1 MLYNLDWLK
10 ENNYF
15 PPMSELNRLKTYKDN
30 ANLFDDE
37 PSLVLK
43 PYADRFA
50 EIINALKDDNKIHD
64 SFFDMPNYWQLS
76 TIKTVDLMIGEEP
89 NIICEKAKDVLEEIL
104 QKSNFH
110 NKLNELVI
118 DNDALGECIVRPYIN
133 SKGERDFVSQSPTMW
148 FPICNAENIKEITDD
163 VLCWVVCVY
172 HDANHPA
179 KNKYEL
185 NCKIQKRGTDKIEI
199 RRYSL
204 PTFKTYDN
212 FIDKNTN
219 ENYGPQTIYT
229 LGRLLES
236 KVEDAPFSQLI
247 INIPGITTS
256 RSLHGISNYD
266 RITAIVAEIAI
277 RRCLASFILDQNSAP
292 RMAAPDSAFTRN
304 EEGIWVLKT
313 GGRNFVVAPNE
324 QPPVYIT
331 WDGSLQA
338 NEARILDLKKELYSM
353 CEVGPVINQEEMN
366 SSQGYEAL
374 NVKLTNAKLKVRR
387 MCKTFKQ
394 PLKQLIAFLI
404 NSSSVE
410 DKDINIIFNEGIPV
424 SEYQNILTAQAKKN
438 LGVSLGSILVEFFG
452 LTEEQAQKEV
462 DKAHEESASAF
473 IEAFGAGKNG
483 DFGGGKEDD
492 DKNGSK
498 TGEDGNG
505 GKAPDGN
512 GNTPPSGDD
521 GAKGNKE

>member
-15 PPMSELNRLKTYKDN
+15 PPMSEINRLKTYKDN

-172 HDANHPA
+172 HDANNPA

-229 LGRLLES
+229 LGGLLES
-236 KVEDAPFSQLI
+236 RVEDAPFSQLI

-304 EEGIWVLKT
+304 EEGVWVLKT

>member
-15 PPMSELNRLKTYKDN
+15 PPLSELRRLKAYKDN

-50 EIINALKDDNKIHD
+50 ELVNALKDDSKIHD
-64 SFFDMPNYWQLS
+64 CFFDMPNYWQLS

-89 NIICEKAKDVLEEIL
+89 NIICEKAKDALEEIL

-133 SKGERDFVSQSPTMW
+133 SNGERDFVSQSPTMW
-148 FPICNAENIKEITDD
+148 FPICNPENIKEITAD
-163 VLCWVVCVY
+163 VLCWVVCTY
-172 HDANHPA
+172 QDANHPA

-185 NCKIQKRGTDKIEI
+185 NCKIQTRGDSKIEI

-204 PTFKTYDN
+204 PTVKNYDS
-212 FIDKNTN
+212 FVDKNTN
-219 ENYGPQTIYT
+219 ENFGPQVIYT
-229 LGRLLES
+229 VGKLIEN
-236 KVEDAPFSQLI
+236 KVEDAQFTQLI

-292 RMAAPDSAFTRN
+292 RMAAPESAFARN
-304 EEGIWVLKT
+304 ENGVWVMKT

-324 QPPVYIT
+324 QPPIYIT

-338 NEARILDLKKELYSM
+338 NEARIDDLKKELYSM

-387 MCKTFKQ
+387 VCKSFKQ

-404 NSSSVE
+404 NSSSVK
-410 DKDINIIFNEGIPV
+410 DKDINIIFNDGIPV

-438 LGVSLGSILVEFFG
+438 LGVSLRSILVEYFG
-452 LTEEQAQKEV
+452 LTDEQAQEEV
-462 DKAHEESASAF
+462 DKANEESASAF
-473 IEAFGAGKNG
+473 IEAFGVGKNG
-483 DFGGGKEDD
+483 DFGGGKDD
-492 DKNGSK
+492 GKNGSK
-498 TGEDGNG
+498 TGDDDGG
-505 GKAPDGN
+505 GKSPKGKEE
-512 GNTPPSGDD
+512 TPLNGDD

>member
-15 PPMSELNRLKTYKDN
+15 PPMSELNRLKMYKDN

-219 ENYGPQTIYT
+219 ENCGPQIIYT
-229 LGRLLES
+229 LGGLLES
-236 KVEDAPFSQLI
+236 RVEDAPFSQLI

-304 EEGIWVLKT
+304 EEGVWVLKT

-483 DFGGGKEDD
+483 DFGGGKEDY

>member
-15 PPMSELNRLKTYKDN
+15 PPMSELNRLKMYKDN

-219 ENYGPQTIYT
+219 ENYGPQIIYT
-229 LGRLLES
+229 LGGLLES
-236 KVEDAPFSQLI
+236 RVEDAPFSQLI

-304 EEGIWVLKT
+304 EEGVWVLKT

-324 QPPVYIT
+324 RPPVYIT

-498 TGEDGNG
+498 TGGNG
-505 GKAPDGN
+505 NGEKAPDGN
-512 GNTPPSGDD
+512 GNTPPNGDD

>member
-15 PPMSELNRLKTYKDN
+15 PPMSELNRLKMYKDN

-219 ENYGPQTIYT
+219 ENYGPQIIYT
-229 LGRLLES
+229 LGGLLES
-236 KVEDAPFSQLI
+236 RVEDAPFSQLI

-304 EEGIWVLKT
+304 EEGVWVLKT

-473 IEAFGAGKNG
+473 IEAFGADKNG

-498 TGEDGNG
+498 TGGNG
-505 GKAPDGN
+505 NGEKAPDGN
-512 GNTPPSGDD
+512 GNTPPNGDD

>member
-15 PPMSELNRLKTYKDN
+15 PPMSELNRLKMYKDN

-229 LGRLLES
+229 LGGLLES

-304 EEGIWVLKT
+304 EEGVWVLKT

>member
-15 PPMSELNRLKTYKDN
+15 PPMSELNRLKMYKDN

-236 KVEDAPFSQLI
+236 RVEDAPFSQLI

-304 EEGIWVLKT
+304 EEGVWVLKT

-452 LTEEQAQKEV
+452 LTEEQAQREV

-473 IEAFGAGKNG
+473 IEAFGADKNG
-483 DFGGGKEDD
+483 DFGGGKEDVR
-492 DKNGSK
+492 
-498 TGEDGNG
+498 GNV
-505 GKAPDGN
+505 ARD
-512 GNTPPSGDD
+512 
-521 GAKGNKE
+521 E

>member
-15 PPMSELNRLKTYKDN
+15 PPMSELNRLKMYKDN

-236 KVEDAPFSQLI
+236 RVEDAPFSQLI

-304 EEGIWVLKT
+304 EEGVWVLKT

-452 LTEEQAQKEV
+452 LTEEQAQREV

-473 IEAFGAGKNG
+473 IEAFGADKNG

-498 TGEDGNG
+498 TGGNG
-505 GKAPDGN
+505 NGEKAPDGN

>member
-15 PPMSELNRLKTYKDN
+15 PPMSELNRLKMYKDN

-64 SFFDMPNYWQLS
+64 SFFNIPNYWQLS

-89 NIICEKAKDVLEEIL
+89 NIICEKAKGTLEEVL

-133 SKGERDFVSQSPTMW
+133 SKGERDFVSQAPTMW
-148 FPICNAENIKEITDD
+148 FPICNPENIKEITAD

-172 HDANHPA
+172 HDANYPA

-185 NCKIQKRGTDKIEI
+185 HCKIQTRGDSKIEI
-199 RRYSL
+199 RRYKL
-204 PTFKTYDN
+204 PTYKSYDN
-212 FIDKNTN
+212 FVDKITN
-219 ENYGPQTIYT
+219 QNFGPQVFYT
-229 LGRLLES
+229 LGKLLES
-236 KVEDAPFSQLI
+236 KVEEAPFSQLI

-338 NEARILDLKKELYSM
+338 NEARIDDLKKELYSM

-387 MCKTFKQ
+387 VCKSFKQ

-438 LGVSLGSILVEFFG
+438 LGVSLRSILVEYFG
-452 LTEEQAQKEV
+452 LTAEQAQEEV
-462 DKAHEESASAF
+462 DKANEESATAF
-473 IEAFGAGKNG
+473 IEAFGASRNG
-483 DFGGGKEDD
+483 DFGGGKKDD

-498 TGEDGNG
+498 TGGNANG
-505 GKAPDGN
+505 EKVPDGN

>member
-15 PPMSELNRLKTYKDN
+15 PPMSELNRLKMYKDN

-219 ENYGPQTIYT
+219 ENYGPQIIYT
-229 LGRLLES
+229 LGGLLES
-236 KVEDAPFSQLI
+236 RVEDAPFSQLI

-304 EEGIWVLKT
+304 EEGVWVLKT

-424 SEYQNILTAQAKKN
+424 SEYQNILTAQAKKD

-462 DKAHEESASAF
+462 DKAHEESADRKSVV
-473 IEAFGAGKNG
+473 
-483 DFGGGKEDD
+483 
-492 DKNGSK
+492 
-498 TGEDGNG
+498 
-505 GKAPDGN
+505 
-512 GNTPPSGDD
+512 
-521 GAKGNKE
+521 

>member
-15 PPMSELNRLKTYKDN
+15 PPMSELNRLKMYKDN

-219 ENYGPQTIYT
+219 ENYGPQIIYT
-229 LGRLLES
+229 LGGLLES
-236 KVEDAPFSQLI
+236 RVEDAPFSQLI

-304 EEGIWVLKT
+304 EEGVWVLKT

>member
-1 MLYNLDWLK
+1 MLYDLDWLK
-10 ENNYF
+10 ENNFF
-15 PPMSELNRLKTYKDN
+15 PPMSELGRLKTYKDN
-30 ANLFDDE
+30 ANLFDDM

-50 EIINALKDDNKIHD
+50 EIVNALKDDEKIHD
-64 SFFDMPNYWQLS
+64 SFFNTPNYWQLS
-76 TIKTVDLMIGEEP
+76 TIKTVDLMIGDEP

-104 QKSNFH
+104 QRSNFH

-133 SKGERDFVSQSPTMW
+133 SKGERDFVSQSPAMW
-148 FPICNAENIKEITDD
+148 FPVCNPENIKEIVAD
-163 VLCWVVCVY
+163 VLCWVICTY
-172 HDANHPA
+172 QDANYPA
-179 KNKYEL
+179 KNNYEL
-185 NCKIQKRGTDKIEI
+185 NCKIQVRGDSKIEI

-204 PTFKTYDN
+204 PTFKAYEN
-212 FIDKNTN
+212 LIDKITG
-219 ENYGPQTIYT
+219 ENFGSQVFYT
-229 LGRLLES
+229 LGKLLES
-236 KVEDAPFSQLI
+236 RFEEAPFTQLI

-266 RITAIVAEIAI
+266 RITAIVAEISI

-292 RMAAPDSAFTRN
+292 RMAAPESAFTRN
-304 EEGIWVLKT
+304 ENGVWVLKT

-338 NEARILDLKKELYSM
+338 NETRIEDLKRELYSM
-353 CEVGPVINQEEMN
+353 CEVGPIINQDEMN

-387 MCKTFKQ
+387 MCKSFKQ
-394 PLKQLIAFLI
+394 PLKQLLAFLI
-404 NSSSVE
+404 NSSDVC

-438 LGVSLGSILVEFFG
+438 LGVSLSSILVEYFG

-473 IEAFGAGKNG
+473 IESFGISRNA
-483 DFGGGKEDD
+483 DFTDD
-492 DKNGSK
+492 DEKGNENGINK
-498 TGEDGNG
+498 TDKKDIDEDVNISRD
-505 GKAPDGN
+505 KE
-512 GNTPPSGDD
+512 D
-521 GAKGNKE
+521 GAKDGE

>member
-15 PPMSELNRLKTYKDN
+15 PPMSELNRLKMYKDN

-185 NCKIQKRGTDKIEI
+185 NCKIQKRGTYKIEI

-219 ENYGPQTIYT
+219 ENYGPQIIYT
-229 LGRLLES
+229 LGGLLES
-236 KVEDAPFSQLI
+236 RVEDAPFSQLI

-304 EEGIWVLKT
+304 EEGVWVLKT

-324 QPPVYIT
+324 QPPVY
-331 WDGSLQA
+331 
-338 NEARILDLKKELYSM
+338 
-353 CEVGPVINQEEMN
+353 N
-366 SSQGYEAL
+366 S
-374 NVKLTNAKLKVRR
+374 V
-387 MCKTFKQ
+387 
-394 PLKQLIAFLI
+394 
-404 NSSSVE
+404 
-410 DKDINIIFNEGIPV
+410 
-424 SEYQNILTAQAKKN
+424 
-438 LGVSLGSILVEFFG
+438 
-452 LTEEQAQKEV
+452 
-462 DKAHEESASAF
+462 
-473 IEAFGAGKNG
+473 
-483 DFGGGKEDD
+483 
-492 DKNGSK
+492 
-498 TGEDGNG
+498 
-505 GKAPDGN
+505 
-512 GNTPPSGDD
+512 
-521 GAKGNKE
+521 

>member
-15 PPMSELNRLKTYKDN
+15 PPMSELNRLKMYKDN

-229 LGRLLES
+229 LGGLLES

>member
-15 PPMSELNRLKTYKDN
+15 PPMSELNRLKMYKDN

>member
-15 PPMSELNRLKTYKDN
+15 PPMSELNRLKMYKDN

-64 SFFDMPNYWQLS
+64 SFFNMPNYWQLS

-185 NCKIQKRGTDKIEI
+185 NCKIQKRGADKIEI

-204 PTFKTYDN
+204 PTFKAYEN

-219 ENYGPQTIYT
+219 ENFGPQLFYT
-229 LGRLLES
+229 LGGLLES

-304 EEGIWVLKT
+304 EEGVWVLKT

-473 IEAFGAGKNG
+473 IEAFGTSRNG

-492 DKNGSK
+492 DKNGAK
-498 TGEDGNG
+498 TGEKDNDE
-505 GKAPDGN
+505 KVPDGN
-512 GNTPPSGDD
+512 GNTPPNGDD
-521 GAKGNKE
+521 GAKGDKE

>member
-15 PPMSELNRLKTYKDN
+15 PPMSELNRLKMYKDN

-172 HDANHPA
+172 HDANQPA

-229 LGRLLES
+229 LGGLLES
-236 KVEDAPFSQLI
+236 RVEDAPFSQLI

-304 EEGIWVLKT
+304 EEGVWVLKT

-483 DFGGGKEDD
+483 DFGGGKEDY

>member
-15 PPMSELNRLKTYKDN
+15 PPMSEINRLKTYKDN

-219 ENYGPQTIYT
+219 ENYGPQIIYT
-229 LGRLLES
+229 LGGLLES
-236 KVEDAPFSQLI
+236 RVEDAPFSQLI

-304 EEGIWVLKT
+304 EEGVWVLKT